1 MFRFVQKKIR
11 TYHPYHRENVSV
23 LILKDL
29 PLSGQPKTDV
39 ERDIAS
45 FQSEYAI
52 RNRDKITQVVI
63 VCVCWMLFC
72 LAGSLYIIYQIR
84 EVSLLGI
91 QFEDEEDEESID
103 EAWMLFWIYFGIV
116 IPAVAG
122 LGNVLQWVLHRR
134 WILKGGQE
142 TGVLTKE
149 VPRVLGLDE
158 TDYVAMA

>member
-1 MFRFVQKKIR
+1 M
-11 TYHPYHRENVSV
+11 
-23 LILKDL
+23 
-29 PLSGQPKTDV
+29 
-39 ERDIAS
+39 
-45 FQSEYAI
+45 
-52 RNRDKITQVVI
+52 
-63 VCVCWMLFC
+63 
-72 LAGSLYIIYQIR
+72 
-84 EVSLLGI
+84 GI

-122 LGNVLQWVLHRR
+122 LGNLLQWVLHRR

-142 TGVLTKE
+142 TGLLTKE